1 MNDAAALPAATD
13 SLVDA
18 VATTARWTA
27 AHRARE
33 SKRPD
38 RLFDDPLAE
47 LLAGQEGMAM
57 LARAEDQSPHHALM
71 AAYLAIRTR
80 YLDEAV
86 LRAGEEGIV
95 QVVMPAAGM
104 DARSVRL
111 HWPPGTRIYEIDR
124 PESLALKE
132 RLLLQTA
139 PHAHCTRSLIGA
151 DLENDWLSALVA
163 AGFRAEQPTF
173 WLIEGLFYYLQ
184 ESAVNR
190 ILEQVTAVS
199 APGSILATDLVSLSY
214 LNAPWMKDVLKALE
228 QQGMGWYSGT
238 DDPERFLARHGWK
251 AAVVQ
256 PGEAAANYGR
266 WQLPVPPRS
275 HLELPHTFLVTA
287 RRADGSLAEAAA
299 SLAGPPQKGALGSAI
314 EVAALRKSFGGH
326 QALAGVDLVLR
337 QGEILGL
344 LGPNGAGKTTLIRA
358 IVGRLSP
365 DAGTI
370 CIGPQKHSP
379 RAAATAGEIG
389 WVPQDLALYA
399 NLSARENLR
408 WFGTCHGMSQGA
420 LSAAMDAV
428 LAMAALTDRADDPVK
443 YFSGG
448 MKRRLNLAAGVI
460 HSPRILLLDEPTV
473 GIDPQS
479 RQRIFDMISELRQ
492 SGVAVLYSTHYLEE
506 AEHLCDR
513 VAIIDHGRVIAE
525 GSGEDIILRTFGSRH
540 EAVIEG
546 ASLDDAW
553 RNRLRARGASIDGDV
568 VRLWLNDA
576 ATEFPAL
583 LEEFRNDAVPL
594 RKMSLNSPSLESVF
608 LHLTGRE
615 VRE

>member
-1 MNDAAALPAATD
+1 MNDAAAPTIGTD

-33 SKRPD
+33 TQRPD

-47 LLAGQEGMAM
+47 LLAGQDGMAM
-57 LARAEDQSPHHALM
+57 LARAEDHPHHALM

-80 YLDEAV
+80 FLDEAV

-132 RLLLQTA
+132 RLLRHTA

-151 DLENDWLSALVA
+151 DLRDDWLSSLAA

-173 WLIEGLFYYLQ
+173 WLIEGLFYYLP
-184 ESAVNR
+184 EDAVNG
-190 ILEQVTAVS
+190 ILERITAVS

-214 LNAPWMKDVLKALE
+214 LNAPWMRDVLKALE

-251 AAVVQ
+251 ATVVQ

-287 RRADGSLAEAAA
+287 RRAHGSAGSVAGLP
-299 SLAGPPQKGALGSAI
+299 GPPREGALGNAI
-314 EVAALRKSFGGH
+314 EIAALRKSFGGH
-326 QALAGVDLVLR
+326 QALAGVGLVLR
-337 QGEILGL
+337 QGEVLGL

-358 IVGRLSP
+358 IAGRVPP

-370 CIGPQKHSP
+370 RIGPRKHSP

-389 WVPQDLALYA
+389 WVPQDLALYP

-408 WFGTCHGMSQGA
+408 WFGACHGMSPGP

-428 LAMAALTDRADDPVK
+428 LAMAALADRADDPVK

-479 RQRIFDMISELRQ
+479 RQRIFDMIGELRR
-492 SGVAVLYSTHYLEE
+492 SGVAILYSTHYLEE

-525 GSGEDIILRTFGSRH
+525 GRGEDIILRTFGSRH

-553 RNRLRARGASIDGDV
+553 RNRLRARGASIEGDV
-568 VRLWLNDA
+568 VRLWLDDA
-576 ATEFPAL
+576 AAEFPAL
-583 LEEFRNDAVPL
+583 LEEFRGAVPL